1 MPLPTTDQIE
11 KARLKAAQAKE
22 RLAKLEARL
31 GEAARKLDTRRKIIL
46 GGLLLDAAAKDE
58 RYAKVVQSLM
68 SRIDREQDRMA
79 FENWTPPA
87 LGSAQQSGPNEL
99 QGNPGGTGQPAA
111 GSSPSHGQHSSQ
123 NEGEQVTPA

>member
-22 RLAKLEARL
+22 RLARLEARL

-58 RYAKVVQSLM
+58 RYAKVVQGLM
-68 SRIDREQDRMA
+68 TRIDREQDRKA

-87 LGSAQQSGPNEL
+87 PGAAQQAAVDRDH
-99 QGNPGGTGQPAA
+99 GQPESVGRGDEA
-111 GSSPSHGQHSSQ
+111 GR
-123 NEGEQVTPA
+123 EGEAA

>member
-22 RLAKLEARL
+22 RLARLEARL

-68 SRIDREQDRMA
+68 SRIDREQDRKA
-79 FENWTPPA
+79 FENWTAPTPGA
-87 LGSAQQSGPNEL
+87 AQQTAPAAEH
-99 QGNPGGTGQPAA
+99 GQPPTTSVADGA
-111 GSSPSHGQHSSQ
+111 GR
-123 NEGEQVTPA
+123 EGEAS

>member
-58 RYAKVVQSLM
+58 RYSKVVQSLM
-68 SRIDREQDRMA
+68 SRIDREQDRKA
-79 FENWTPPA
+79 FENWAPPA
-87 LGSAQQSGPNEL
+87 PGAAQPTATIEEQ
-99 QGNPGGTGQPAA
+99 TQP
-111 GSSPSHGQHSSQ
+111 
-123 NEGEQVTPA
+123 